1 VLADLCDEEIWE
13 VVVVVV
19 VIHHIMV
26 VVEVEAVVVVVV
38 ETVEV
43 HHGLHGIKMDI
54 DPVI

>member
-1 VLADLCDEEIWE
+1 VDLCDEEIWE
-13 VVVVVV
+13 VVVVV

-26 VVEVEAVVVVVV
+26 VVEVEAVVVAVV

-43 HHGLHGIKMDI
+43 HHGPHGIKMDI